1 MSETYPRL
9 AARTQRFTLGAPRNL
24 TVAPDGSRV
33 IFLRS
38 ASGTDR
44 TTLLWAADVGG
55 DGVGERIVAD
65 PRDLF
70 AGTEELSVAERAR
83 RERAREGAGGV
94 VGYATD
100 AAVSVAAFGLSGG
113 LYVADLVGGGVRGL
127 DAVEPVIDP
136 RPDPTGSQIAYVAAG
151 GALRVIRV
159 DGRDDRELPGQD
171 AGGDVS
177 WGLAEFI
184 AAEEMSRYR
193 GYWWAPDGQSLLV
206 TRTDN
211 SPVHRWHIADPAQPG
226 HAPIE
231 IAYPA
236 AGTPN
241 ALVSLHLLGLDG
253 SRVDIRWDRDRFE
266 YLAAVHW
273 SGNGNPLLL
282 VQSRDQRTA
291 QILEV
296 DPASGATVGLHTET
310 DPVWIDLIDGVPAW
324 SPAGELI
331 RAADSGDVRRLHVGG
346 RVVSGDLQVRGLLGT
361 LDGDPL
367 FAASADEPSEV
378 HIYKAGVNG
387 PVRLSRSAGV
397 HSATVGGPVLVLACA
412 SLDWPGRR
420 TLVLRD
426 GTLVGEIAS
435 HAEAPPLTPRPRLL
449 RAGKWDVQT
458 ALLLPTDHV
467 PGTPLPVLMDPYGG
481 PHAQRVTAALN
492 AFNEPQWWADQ
503 GFAVVVAD
511 GRGTPGRGTSFER
524 AIAGD
529 VAGPVLED
537 QVAALQAAAA
547 DCPDL
552 DLTRVGIRGWSF
564 GGYLAALAVLRR
576 PDIFHAAIAG
586 APVTDWALYDTHY
599 TERYLGTPTGNPD
612 AYARTS
618 LISGGELTAATAESV
633 AAGPHRPLLIV
644 HGLADDNVVAAHTLQ
659 LSSALLAAGRPHQVL
674 PLSGV
679 THMTPQEVVA
689 ENLLLFQLDF
699 LRTALGLATQQ

>member
-1 MSETYPRL
+1 MTDSFPRL
-9 AARTQRFTLGAPRNL
+9 AARTQRFTLGVPRNL

-33 IFLRS
+33 VFLRS

-44 TTLLWAADVGG
+44 TTLLWVADVGA
-55 DGVGERIVAD
+55 DAVSERIVAD

-70 AGTEELSVAERAR
+70 AGAEELSVAERAR

-113 LYVADLVGGGVRGL
+113 LYIADLVGGGVRGL
-127 DAVEPVIDP
+127 DAAEPVIDP
-136 RPDPTGSQIAYVAAG
+136 RPDPTGSQIAYVAG
-151 GALRVIRV
+151 GALRVIRA

-171 AGGDVS
+171 AGGEVS

-184 AAEEMSRYR
+184 AAEEMGRYR
-193 GYWWAPDGQSLLV
+193 GYWWAPDGQSILV

-211 SPVHRWHIADPAQPG
+211 SPVHRWHIADPAEPG
-226 HAPIE
+226 RTPIE

-241 ALVSLHLLGLDG
+241 ALVSLHVLGLDG
-253 SRVDIRWDRDRFE
+253 SRVDISWDRDRFE

-296 DPASGATVGLHTET
+296 DPGSGATAELHTET

-324 SPAGELI
+324 SPTGELI

-346 RVVSGDLQVRGLLGT
+346 RVISGDLQVRGLLGT

-378 HIYKAGVNG
+378 HIYKAGANG

-397 HSATVGGPVLVLACA
+397 HGATAGGPVLVLACA

-426 GTLVGEIAS
+426 GILVGEIDSRA
-435 HAEAPPLTPRPRLL
+435 ATPPLTPRPRLL
-449 RAGKWDVQT
+449 RAGKWDVRT
-458 ALLLPTDHV
+458 ALLLPADHV
-467 PGTPLPVLMDPYGG
+467 PGTALPVLMDPYGG

-529 VAGPVLED
+529 VAGPVLAD
-537 QVAALQAAAA
+537 QVEALQAAAA
-547 DCPDL
+547 ECPDL

-576 PDIFHAAIAG
+576 PDVFHAAIAG

-599 TERYLGTPTGNPD
+599 TERYLGRPD
-612 AYARTS
+612 TSPEAYARTS
-618 LISGGELTAATAESV
+618 LLADAPSLT
-633 AAGPHRPLLIV
+633 RPLLLV

-689 ENLLLFQLDF
+689 ENLLLHQLDF
-699 LRTALGLATQQ
+699 LRRSLS

>member
-1 MSETYPRL
+1 MTAESFPRL
-9 AARTQRFTLGAPRNL
+9 FARTQRFTLGAPRNL

-33 IFLRS
+33 VFLRS

-44 TTLLWAADVGG
+44 TTLLWAADIGADSVS
-55 DGVGERIVAD
+55 ERVVAD

-70 AGTEELSVAERAR
+70 AGAEQLSVAERAR

-113 LYVADLVGGGVRGL
+113 LYAADLTGGGVRGL
-127 DAVEPVIDP
+127 DALEPVIDP
-136 RPDPTGSQIAYVAAG
+136 RPDPTGRQIAYVAG

-159 DGRDDRELPGQD
+159 DGLDDRELPGQD
-171 AGGDVS
+171 AGGEVS

-184 AAEEMSRYR
+184 AAEEMGRYR
-193 GYWWAPDGQSLLV
+193 GYWWAPDGQALLV

-211 SPVHRWHIADPAQPG
+211 SPVRRWYIADPADPAR
-226 HAPIE
+226 APVE

-241 ALVSLHLLGLDG
+241 AHVSLHLLGLDG
-253 SRVDIRWDRDRFE
+253 SRVDIAWDRDRFE

-273 SGNGNPLLL
+273 SDHGNPLLL

-291 QILEV
+291 QILAV
-296 DPASGATVGLHTET
+296 DPGSGTTAVLHTET

-324 SPAGELI
+324 SPAGDLI
-331 RAADSGDVRRLHVGG
+331 RAADSGDVRRLHVGD
-346 RVVSGDLQVRGLLGT
+346 RVVSGDLQVRGLLGS
-361 LDGDPL
+361 LGSDPV
-367 FAASADEPSEV
+367 FAASADEPHEV
-378 HIYKAGVNG
+378 HIYTAAADG
-387 PVRLSRSAGV
+387 PVRLSPSSGV
-397 HSATVGGPVLVLACA
+397 HSATAGGPVLVLASA
-412 SLDWPGRR
+412 SLDWAGRR

-426 GTLVGEIAS
+426 GALVGEIAS
-435 HAEAPPLTPRPRLL
+435 LAATPPLTPRPRLL
-449 RAGKWDVQT
+449 RAGKRDIQT
-458 ALLLPTDHV
+458 ALLLPTGHV
-467 PGTPLPVLMDPYGG
+467 PGTPLPVLLDPYGG
-481 PHAQRVTAALN
+481 PHAQRVIAALN

-537 QVAALQAAAA
+537 QIEALQAAAA
-547 DCPDL
+547 DCADL

-576 PDIFHAAIAG
+576 PDVFHAAIAG

-599 TERYLGTPTGNPD
+599 TERYLGQPD
-612 AYARTS
+612 ASPESYARTS
-618 LISGGELTAATAESV
+618 LIADAPSLT
-633 AAGPHRPLLIV
+633 RPLLLV

-699 LRTALGLATQQ
+699 LRTALRLPPRVTSD

>member
-24 TVAPDGSRV
+24 TAAPDGSRV

-44 TTLLWAADVGG
+44 TTLLWAADVGTA
-55 DGVGERIVAD
+55 GVTERIVAD

-70 AGTEELSVAERAR
+70 AGAEELSVAERAR

-113 LYVADLVGGGVRGL
+113 LYIADLVGGGVRGL

-136 RPDPTGSQIAYVAAG
+136 RPDPTGSQIAYVAG
-151 GALRVIRV
+151 GALRVIRA

-171 AGGDVS
+171 AGGAVS

-184 AAEEMSRYR
+184 AAEEMGRYR
-193 GYWWAPDGQSLLV
+193 GYWWAPDGQSILV

-211 SPVHRWHIADPAQPG
+211 SPVHRWHIADPAQPA
-226 HAPIE
+226 HPPVE

-253 SRVDIRWDRDRFE
+253 SRVDIRWDRNRFE

-273 SGNGNPLLL
+273 SGNGRPLLL

-291 QILEV
+291 QILQV
-296 DPASGATVGLHTET
+296 DPASGATVDLHTET

-331 RAADSGDVRRLHVGG
+331 RAADSADVRRLHVGG
-346 RVVSGDLQVRGLLGT
+346 HVVSGDLQVRALLGT

-378 HIYKAGVNG
+378 HVYKAGANG

-397 HSATVGGPVLVLACA
+397 HSAVAGGPVLVLACA

-426 GTLVGEIAS
+426 GILVGEIAS
-435 HAEAPPLTPRPRLL
+435 HAETPPLTPRPRLL
-449 RAGKWDVQT
+449 RAGKWDVRT

-537 QVAALQAAAA
+537 QVEALQAAAA
-547 DCPDL
+547 ECADL

-576 PDIFHAAIAG
+576 PDVFHAAIAG

-599 TERYLGTPTGNPD
+599 TERYLGHPD
-612 AYARTS
+612 TSPEAYARTS
-618 LISGGELTAATAESV
+618 LLGDAASLT
-633 AAGPHRPLLIV
+633 RPLLLV

-689 ENLLLFQLDF
+689 ENLLLFQLHF
-699 LRTALGLATQQ
+699 LRTALGLPSPQ